1 VARRLIL
8 DSGALIAAERGKASV
23 DKVIGDAD
31 DVAIAAITVAELL
44 VGVELADDARRPDRQ
59 AFVDEVLALIPV
71 EEYTTDVARVHARL
85 LAYVRREGKTRGAYD
100 LLIAATAATT
110 ARTIVTMDS
119 SAAFDDLPGVRAQ
132 VIPR

>member
-1 VARRLIL
+1 V
-8 DSGALIAAERGKASV
+8 LIAAERGKASV